1 MTLLYEI
8 LSMLLELYT
17 FAIIAY
23 IFMSWFPGA
32 RESAFGQFLGNITEP
47 YLAPF
52 RKIIPPIAMIDF
64 SPIIAIFCLQIAQYG
79 LSYLFHV
86 ILSF

>member
-1 MTLLYEI
+1 MLLLYKVLETI
-8 LSMLLELYT
+8 IELYT
-17 FAIIAY
+17 FGIIAY

-32 RESAFGQFLGNITEP
+32 RDSSFGQFLGNITEP

-52 RKIIPPIAMIDF
+52 RKVIPPIAMIDF

-79 LSYLFHV
+79 LRYVF
-86 ILSF
+86 SFLI